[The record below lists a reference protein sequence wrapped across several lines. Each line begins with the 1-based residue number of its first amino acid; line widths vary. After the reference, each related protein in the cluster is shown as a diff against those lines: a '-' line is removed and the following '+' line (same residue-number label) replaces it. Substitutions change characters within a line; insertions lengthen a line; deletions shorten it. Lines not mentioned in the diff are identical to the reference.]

1 MDRSDII
8 IYIQTFSFFFFFF
21 FFFFKRHH
29 NHSIQ
34 FHKKQETSN
43 NIVQYHSGYHLK
55 YCNLKGYINF
65 QQENN
70 AIKLLQVFVNLPC
83 LNSNLATYS
92 CSRYILFKYSQKFP
106 TDKMPVDL
114 EILKIKNFAVR

>member
-1 MDRSDII
+1 MLFSDGR
-8 IYIQTFSFFFFFF
+8 
-21 FFFFKRHH
+21 RHH
-29 NHSIQ
+29 GQRLRKIDIYSNHSIQ

-43 NIVQYHSGYHLK
+43 NAVQYHSGYHLK

-83 LNSNLATYS
+83 LNSNIQHIPAQDIFYLNIH
-92 CSRYILFKYSQKFP
+92 RNSQQTKCQLTLRF
-106 TDKMPVDL
+106 
-114 EILKIKNFAVR
+114 